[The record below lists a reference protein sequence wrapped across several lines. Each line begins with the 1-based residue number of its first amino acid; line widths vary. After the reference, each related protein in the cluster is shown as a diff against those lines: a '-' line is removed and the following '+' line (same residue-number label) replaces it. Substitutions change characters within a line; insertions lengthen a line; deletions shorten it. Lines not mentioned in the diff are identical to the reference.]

1 MIISL
6 NREVGHAIMLQ
17 RLGCKNMGGKM
28 QNKVKTLL
36 IVTATSAV
44 VLSVLG
50 LARYLNIGLYFAA
63 YDSSKVTI
71 TLPNLTHL
79 STYLNGGVYQFDV
92 RSVCLAGFL
101 FLLTSWRAL
110 LIRHIRN

>member
-36 IVTATSAV
+36 IVTATSAA
-44 VLSVLG
+44 VLSVLV

-92 RSVCLAGFL
+92 RSACIAGFL